1 MNTNYMA
8 LMTSTA
14 NAKPMP
20 IRINQDR
27 MQTALTADTFAV
39 PQGLSREQ
47 LRRFIID
54 SGKK

>member
-1 MNTNYMA
+1 MA

>member
-8 LMTSTA
+8 LVATPTTA
-14 NAKPMP
+14 KAIP

-27 MQTALTADTFAV
+27 MQTALTADTFLV
-39 PQGLSREQ
+39 PEGLSREQ

>member
-8 LMTSTA
+8 LVATPTTA
-14 NAKPMP
+14 KAIP

-27 MQTALTADTFAV
+27 MQTALTTDTFTA
-39 PQGLSREQ
+39 PEGLSREQ